1 MISSIMIAAWVGNKL
16 AEVRVTTAGKTD
28 RRVRLMNEI
37 SNGMKVIKMYT
48 WEKAFTQLV
57 EQARKWVFLFDSS
70 NFAWNLFRKH

>member
-1 MISSIMIAAWVGNKL
+1 MIAAWVGNKF

-57 EQARKWVFLFDSS
+57 EQARK
-70 NFAWNLFRKH
+70 

>member
-57 EQARKWVFLFDSS
+57 EQARK
-70 NFAWNLFRKH
+70 

>member
-1 MISSIMIAAWVGNKL
+1 MISSIMIAAWVGNKF

-57 EQARKWVFLFDSS
+57 EQARK
-70 NFAWNLFRKH
+70 